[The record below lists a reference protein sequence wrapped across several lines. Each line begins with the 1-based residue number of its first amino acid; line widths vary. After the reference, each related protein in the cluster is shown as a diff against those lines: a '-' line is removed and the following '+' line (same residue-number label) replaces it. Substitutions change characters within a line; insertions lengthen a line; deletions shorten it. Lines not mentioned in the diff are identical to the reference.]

1 MKRFAV
7 VAVLVIA
14 GLVAWRLAVRAPA
27 DTKPKGPLPVPVSV
41 TPASVRDVPVYL
53 DGLGTVQA
61 SETVTVT
68 AQVTG
73 KLTAVLF
80 HEGQDVEKGQ
90 VLATID
96 PRTYQAT
103 LDQAVAKKAQDEA
116 TLANDT
122 LNAARYQKL
131 VGNSYTSQQQAD
143 TAKAQVAVDR
153 AQVGQDQ
160 AQIENAQAQ
169 LSYTTIT
176 APISGRLGIRQID
189 AGNIIQSAG
198 TTGSTTGTTGLV
210 VITKLKPIDVVFTLP
225 QQQLPLVAAAIAAGP
240 VAVLAE
246 PQDGTRDVLDRGV
259 LKVLDNQVDSTT
271 GTIKLKAEFPNTKLT
286 LWPGA
291 FVTVRLL
298 ARTIPGAVTIQS
310 VAVQQGPDGDFVY
323 LARDGRAVRQGIT
336 VGPSDGG
343 LVVVS
348 KGLKEGDAVVTDG
361 TSRLSDGRT
370 LRVLPPA
377 APAS

>member
-7 VAVLVIA
+7 VAVLLIV

-41 TPASVRDVPVYL
+41 TPARVRDVPVYL

-103 LDQAVAKKAQDEA
+103 LDQALAKKAQDEA

-153 AQVGQDQ
+153 ALVEGDQ

-198 TTGSTTGTTGLV
+198 TTGATTGTTGLV

-240 VAVLAE
+240 VTVLAE
-246 PQDGTRDVLDRGV
+246 PQDGTQNVLDRGV
-259 LKVLDNQVDSTT
+259 LKVLDNQVDSAT

-323 LARDGRAVRQGIT
+323 LARDGRAVRQAIT

-348 KGLKEGDAVVTDG
+348 NGIKEGDAVVTDG

>member
-7 VAVLVIA
+7 VAVLLIV

-27 DTKPKGPLPVPVSV
+27 DTKPKGPQPVPVSV
-41 TPASVRDVPVYL
+41 TPARVRDVPVYL

-103 LDQAVAKKAQDEA
+103 LDQALAKKAQDEA

-153 AQVGQDQ
+153 ALVEGDQ

-198 TTGSTTGTTGLV
+198 TTGATTGTTGLV

-240 VAVLAE
+240 VTVLAE
-246 PQDGTRDVLDRGV
+246 PQDGTQNVLDRGV
-259 LKVLDNQVDSTT
+259 LKVLDNQVDSAT

-323 LARDGRAVRQGIT
+323 LARDGRAVRQAIT

-348 KGLKEGDAVVTDG
+348 NGIKEGDAVVTDG

>member
-1 MKRFAV
+1 
-7 VAVLVIA
+7 
-14 GLVAWRLAVRAPA
+14 VRAPA

-41 TPASVRDVPVYL
+41 MPAAVRDVPVYL

-73 KLTAVLF
+73 KLTEVRF

-96 PRTYQAT
+96 PRTYQAA

-116 TLANDT
+116 TLENDT

-153 AQVGQDQ
+153 AQVEGDQ
-160 AQIENAQAQ
+160 AQIENTQAQ

-198 TTGSTTGTTGLV
+198 TTGATTAATGLV
-210 VITKLKPIDVVFTLP
+210 VITKLKPIDVIFTLP
-225 QQQLPLVAAAIAAGP
+225 QQQLPQVAAAMAAGR

-246 PQDGTRDVLDRGV
+246 PQDGTTEVLDRGT
-259 LKVLDNQVDSTT
+259 LEVLDNQVDSTT
-271 GTIKLKAEFPNTKLT
+271 GTIKLKAEFPNTRLT

-298 ARTIPGAVTIQS
+298 ARTIPGAVTIPT

-323 LARDGRAVRQGIT
+323 LARGGRAVRQPIT
-336 VGPSDGG
+336 VGPSDAG

-348 KGLKEGDAVVTDG
+348 KGLKPGDPVVTDG
-361 TSRLSDGRT
+361 TSRLSEGRT

-377 APAS
+377 TPAS